1 MKYVFSFVVS
11 LVIFCSQAQAQVQ
24 EKNKTIKGK
33 TVEASCAQCQ
43 FKVKEPRGCDLAIR
57 MNGQVYFVDG
67 TNLDA
72 HGDAHEEDGFC
83 NAIRQAKVTGQ
94 IQGNRIRV
102 TQFDLKPLAK
112 KAN

>member
-1 MKYVFSFVVS
+1 MKSMIALVFVLGFLSPQ
-11 LVIFCSQAQAQVQ
+11 SQAQSKTTSL
-24 EKNKTIKGK
+24 KNK

-43 FKVKEPRGCDLAIR
+43 FKVKEPRGCDLAVRID
-57 MNGQVYFVDG
+57 GKVYFVDG

-83 NAIRQAKVTGQ
+83 NAIRQAKVSGE

-102 TQFDLKPLAK
+102 TQFDLKPLTK
-112 KAN
+112 KTQ

>member
-1 MKYVFSFVVS
+1 MKYMLAFVFS
-11 LVIFCSQAQAQVQ
+11 LVFFCAQVEAQ
-24 EKNKTIKGK
+24 SSEKSKEIKGK
-33 TVEASCAQCQ
+33 KVEASCAQCQ
-43 FKVKEPRGCDLAIR
+43 FKVKEPRGCDLSIR

-102 TQFDLKPLAK
+102 TQFELKPLAK
-112 KAN
+112 KTN